1 MVLSM
6 FVLGCDPTSQKEELE
21 VQVRAQL
28 TGYYYGVNGQITN
41 GPIPNVK
48 VRFDFFLYVQTHQ
61 NSAD

>member
-1 MVLSM
+1 MVLSL
-6 FVLGCDPTSQKEELE
+6 FVFGRDLISQKEELE

-28 TGYYYGVNGQITN
+28 TGYYYGANGQITN

-48 VRFDFFLYVQTHQ
+48 VRFEFLLTIQTHQ